1 VGGTFT
7 DVVGVDEE
15 GNEHLAKAASTPED
29 QSLGVMQG
37 LANLAAALHLTL
49 AELLESTVR
58 IVHGTTV
65 ATNALLE
72 RRGARAAMLT
82 TEGHRDVIAMREG
95 LKPARYD
102 LRLPAPPPLIP
113 RRLRL
118 PVRERLRPDGR
129 VEIPLDLAS
138 LDAAIA
144 TLRAAE
150 VEAVAICFLHSWADP
165 RHEHAAAERVRAA
178 LPGVYVSCSADVLP
192 QIKEYER
199 FSTAAVNAYVGPPV
213 ARYLGRLEERLRA
226 AGCGAPVFV
235 ILSHGGVSPIAE
247 AARLAAGTALS
258 GPAGGVA
265 AAVAL
270 ARRGLGAAEEEGL
283 NRPGQP
289 PSDDRRAEG
298 PGGLN
303 RPGQPPS
310 DDRRAE
316 GPGGLNRPGQPP
328 SDDRRAEGP
337 GGLNR
342 PGKHIVT
349 FDMGGTSTDIALVT
363 DGVAALGRGR
373 EVGGERIALDSL
385 DIITLGA
392 GGGSIAHLGAG
403 GTLQV
408 GPRSAGARPGP
419 ACYGRGGTE
428 PTVTDANLV
437 LGYLDPA
444 SFLGGA
450 QRLDEAAARAA
461 VGRLAA
467 QLGLSAEAAA
477 LGIHRLVNARMA
489 DGVRVATVRRGVD
502 PRGATLLAFGG
513 AAGLHASAVAR
524 DLGMA
529 RVAVPLFAA
538 GLSAWGMLQTEL
550 RFETARSVLGVE
562 GLPEDAALA
571 GLFAALEEEARARL
585 AGWHG
590 GEIALSRA
598 ADMRYGEQVFEVTV
612 PLDGV
617 PATRAALCDAFHARH
632 RALFTYDLPG
642 EEVVLVTAR
651 AAARGVLP
659 APPRRP
665 AGAALP
671 ASPLG
676 ERLCRL
682 EEGERRLPVFGFE
695 ALAAGQRL
703 TGPAIVESATTTVLL
718 LPGDAARMRA
728 EGWLEIAPGA
738 G

>member
-1 VGGTFT
+1 MRYVIGVDVGGTFT
-7 DVVGVDEE
+7 DVVGVDEAGHE
-15 GNEHLAKAASTPED
+15 VLAKAASTPHD
-29 QSLGVMQG
+29 QSEGVIQG
-37 LANLAAALHLTL
+37 LRNLASMLGLTL
-49 AELLESTVR
+49 GELLETTTR

-72 RRGARAAMLT
+72 RRGARTAMLT
-82 TEGHRDVIAMREG
+82 TEGHRDVVAMREG

-102 LRLPAPPPLIP
+102 LRLPAPEPLIP

-118 PVRERLRPDGR
+118 GVRERLRPDGA
-129 VEIPLDLAS
+129 VEVPLDAAS

-144 TLRAAE
+144 TLRAE
-150 VEAVAICFLHSWADP
+150 GVEAVAICFLHSWAAP
-165 RHEHAAAERVRAA
+165 AHEHAAAEAVRAA
-178 LPGVYVSCSADVLP
+178 LPGVFVTCSADVLP

-199 FSTAAVNAYVGPPV
+199 FSTAAVNAYVGPV
-213 ARYLGRLEERLRA
+213 VSRYLMRLEERLHE
-226 AGCGAPVFV
+226 AGCAAPVFV
-235 ILSHGGVSPIAE
+235 ILSHGGVAPIAE

-270 ARRGLGAAEEEGL
+270 ARRGMGA
-283 NRPGQP
+283 
-289 PSDDRRAEG
+289 PSDDRRAE

-303 RPGQPPS
+303 RPGQTM
-310 DDRRAE
+310 
-316 GPGGLNRPGQPP
+316 
-328 SDDRRAEGP
+328 
-337 GGLNR
+337 
-342 PGKHIVT
+342 VT

-363 DGVAALGRGR
+363 EGAAAIGRGR

-408 GPRSAGARPGP
+408 GPQSAGARPGP
-419 ACYGRGGTE
+419 ACYGRGGTL
-428 PTVTDANLV
+428 PTVTDANLL
-437 LGYLDPA
+437 LGYLDPG

-450 QRLDEAAARAA
+450 QRLDVAAADRAMA
-461 VGRLAA
+461 PLAEALRLDAA
-467 QLGLSAEAAA
+467 QAA
-477 LGIHRLVNARMA
+477 LGVHRLVNARMA

-550 RFETARSVLGVE
+550 RHEIARSVVGAGAMPEDDALPALFE
-562 GLPEDAALA
+562 GLA
-571 GLFAALEEEARARL
+571 EEARAQL
-585 AGWHG
+585 AQWYG
-590 GEIALSRA
+590 GEIALSLA
-598 ADMRYGEQVFEVTV
+598 ADMRYGEQVFEITV

-617 PATRAALCDAFHARH
+617 VPTRAALREAFHARH
-632 RALFTYDLPG
+632 RALFTYDLPE

-659 APPRRP
+659 ALPRQP
-665 AGAALP
+665 AGAPRP
-671 ASPLG
+671 ARPDAD
-676 ERLCRL
+676 
-682 EEGERRLPVFGFE
+682 RRCLLDTGWAMLPVWRFE
-695 ALAAGQRL
+695 ALAAGQRVA
-703 TGPAIVESATTTVLL
+703 GPAIVESPTTTVLL
-718 LPGDAARMRA
+718 QPGDAAVMEA
-728 EGWLEIAPGA
+728 GGWLAVSLG
-738 G
+738 

>member
-1 VGGTFT
+1 MRYIIGVDVGGTFT

-49 AELLESTVR
+49 AELLDSTVR

-102 LRLPAPPPLIP
+102 LRLPAPEPVIT

-118 PVRERLRPDGR
+118 GVRERLRPDGR
-129 VEIPLDLAS
+129 VEIPLDAAS
-138 LDAAIA
+138 LDAAIEV
-144 TLRAAE
+144 LRAAE

-165 RHEHAAAERVRAA
+165 SHEHAAAARVRAA
-178 LPGVYVSCSADVLP
+178 LPRAYVTCSADVLP

-199 FSTAAVNAYVGPPV
+199 FSTAAVNAYVGPV
-213 ARYLGRLEERLRA
+213 VSRYLTRLERRLED
-226 AGCGAPVFV
+226 AGCHAPVFV
-235 ILSHGGVSPIAE
+235 ILSHGGVTPIAE

-270 ARRGLGAAEEEGL
+270 ARRGLGT
-283 NRPGQP
+283 P
-289 PSDDRRAEG
+289 PDDRRAEG
-298 PGGLN
+298 PEGLN
-303 RPGQPPS
+303 RPARQ
-310 DDRRAE
+310 
-316 GPGGLNRPGQPP
+316 
-328 SDDRRAEGP
+328 
-337 GGLNR
+337 
-342 PGKHIVT
+342 IVT

-363 DGVAALGRGR
+363 EGAAALGRGR

-450 QRLDEAAARAA
+450 QRLDEAAALAA
-461 VGRLAA
+461 VARLAEA
-467 QLGLSAEAAA
+467 LGLTPEQAA

-529 RVAVPLFAA
+529 KVAVPVFAA

-550 RFETARSVLGVE
+550 RFETSRSVIGAA
-562 GLPEDAALA
+562 GLPPDAALA
-571 GLFAALEEEARARL
+571 SLFAELETEARTRV

-590 GEIALSRA
+590 GEIAVSRA
-598 ADMRYGEQVFEVTV
+598 ADMRYGEQVFEIAV
-612 PLDGV
+612 PLEGV
-617 PATRAALCDAFHARH
+617 PLTQAALREAFHARH

-659 APPRRP
+659 PLPRRD
-665 AGAALP
+665 AGTKSAASPVGERRCLLEGGEAALP
-671 ASPLG
+671 VHA
-676 ERLCRL
+676 
-682 EEGERRLPVFGFE
+682 FE
-695 ALAAGQRL
+695 ALAAGQTLR
-703 TGPAIVESATTTVLL
+703 GPAIVESPTTTVLL
-718 LPGDAARMRA
+718 LPGDTARMRA
-728 EGWLEIAPGA
+728 EAWLEITPGV